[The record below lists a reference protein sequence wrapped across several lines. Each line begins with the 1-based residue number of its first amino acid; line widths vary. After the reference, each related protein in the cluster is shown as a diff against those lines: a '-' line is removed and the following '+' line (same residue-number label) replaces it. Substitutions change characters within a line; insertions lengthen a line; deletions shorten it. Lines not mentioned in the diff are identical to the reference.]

1 VGAPLLRSDP
11 SAVPQA
17 GEGANVRC
25 ARPRRF
31 DDAGE
36 NFLMAAANRTLMV
49 MAGGTGGHV
58 YPALAVADALRAR
71 GWDVFWLGTR
81 AGLEARVVPAAGI
94 DMVWVAMGGVR
105 GKGLVTK
112 LLLPAMLLVA
122 FWQSLAAILGRRPDV
137 VLGMGGYTAFPGGM
151 MASLLRRPLVIH
163 EQNSVGGLTNRVL
176 ACLADR
182 VLTAFPGVFTHAQDK
197 PLPCRRVAAEWVGN
211 PVREGIAALAA
222 AAPTAHGGPLRLL
235 VVGGSLG
242 ASALNELVPRA
253 LALLPADKRPQV
265 VHQSG
270 RQHLDILRANYA
282 AAGVAADV
290 RDYIEDMAAEYRAC
304 DVAICRAGAMTVAE
318 LACAGVPAVLV
329 PFPFAVDDHQ
339 TGNAAFLADAGAA
352 WLMQQRDLTP
362 EKLATL
368 IGGLD
373 RATLATMSDKARALA
388 RPDATAR
395 VADVCEELAGKGSG
409 IGSQG
414 SGSTA

>member
-1 VGAPLLRSDP
+1 
-11 SAVPQA
+11 
-17 GEGANVRC
+17 
-25 ARPRRF
+25 
-31 DDAGE
+31 
-36 NFLMAAANRTLMV
+36 MV

-71 GWDVFWLGTR
+71 GWEVFWLGTR

-105 GKGLVTK
+105 GRGLLKK

-122 FWQSLAAILGRRPDV
+122 FWQSLRAILQRRPDV

-151 MASLLRRPLVIH
+151 MASLLNRPLVIH
-163 EQNSVGGLTNRVL
+163 EQNSIGGLTNRVL

-182 VLTAFPGVFTHAQDK
+182 VLTAFPQAFRGERDR
-197 PLPCRRVAAEWVGN
+197 PIPCRQVATEWLGN
-211 PVREGIAALAA
+211 PVRADIAALAA
-222 AAPTAHGGPLRLL
+222 GDVPVRSGPLRLL

-242 ASALNELVPRA
+242 ASALNELVPKA
-253 LALLPADKRPQV
+253 LALLPAGQRPQV

-270 RQHLDILRANYA
+270 RQHLDALRQHYA
-282 AAGVAADV
+282 AAGVAAEV

-329 PFPFAVDDHQ
+329 PFPHAVDDHQ
-339 TGNAAFLADAGAA
+339 TGNAEFLAGAGAA
-352 WLMQQRDLTP
+352 WLMQQRDLTAD
-362 EKLATL
+362 KLAAL

-373 RATLATMSDKARALA
+373 RATLAAMSAKARALA
-388 RPDATAR
+388 RPDATER
-395 VADVCEELAGKGSG
+395 VAQICEELAR
-409 IGSQG
+409 
-414 SGSTA
+414 

>member
-1 VGAPLLRSDP
+1 
-11 SAVPQA
+11 
-17 GEGANVRC
+17 
-25 ARPRRF
+25 
-31 DDAGE
+31 
-36 NFLMAAANRTLMV
+36 MTANRTLMV

-81 AGLEARVVPAAGI
+81 AGLEARVVPAAGV
-94 DMVWVAMGGVR
+94 DMVWVAMAGVR
-105 GKGLVTK
+105 GKGLVKK

-122 FWQSLAAILGRRPDV
+122 FWQSLAAILRYRPDV

-163 EQNSVGGLTNRVL
+163 EQNSIGGLTNRVL

-182 VLTAFPGVFTHAQDK
+182 VLTAFPKVFTHAQDT
-197 PLPCRRVAAEWVGN
+197 PIPCRRVVAEWVGN
-211 PVREGIAALAA
+211 PVRGDIAALAGA
-222 AAPTAHGGPLRLL
+222 AGAAHDGPLRLL

-242 ASALNELVPRA
+242 ASALNELVPKA
-253 LALLPADKRPQV
+253 LALLPADARPQV

-270 RQHLDILRANYA
+270 RQHLDMLRANYA

-339 TGNAAFLADAGAA
+339 TGNAAFLAESGAA

-362 EKLATL
+362 EKLAAL

-373 RATLATMSDKARALA
+373 RATLAAMSDKARALA

-395 VADVCEELAGKGSG
+395 VADVCEELVRSEA
-409 IGSQG
+409 
-414 SGSTA
+414 